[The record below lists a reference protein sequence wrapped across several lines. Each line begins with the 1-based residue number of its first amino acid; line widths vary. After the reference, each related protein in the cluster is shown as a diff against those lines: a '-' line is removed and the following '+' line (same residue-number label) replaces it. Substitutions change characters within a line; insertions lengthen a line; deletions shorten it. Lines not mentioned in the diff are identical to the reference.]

1 MLKPF
6 YKNSYFNHILFYV
19 HFDLFNFLNTSYELT
34 RSWKIELNFGIIQL
48 VYTVII
54 YCYQ

>member
-1 MLKPF
+1 M
-6 YKNSYFNHILFYV
+6 YSV

-48 VYTVII
+48 VYIVII
-54 YCYQ
+54 YCNQQYKS